1 MGNYYYQKSVEE
13 VLKIFQ
19 TDLENGLSAEETRR
33 RQSVAGYNVLPEV
46 PTKSLFII
54 FLEQFKNPLIY
65 ILLCAAAI
73 IFFLGHHGDAFL
85 ISGILL
91 FNAVIGT
98 FQEGRAKQILQQL
111 KKMTTSS
118 CVVVR
123 DGVRTLVPEKEL
135 VPGDVIMVLAGQQVP
150 ADARL
155 GESTDVYV
163 NEALITGESAGVV
176 KNTDTIDKR
185 VPIFEQKNMLFK
197 GTYVMNGTARAVVVA
212 TGSQT
217 YVGSVHTAVSEE
229 ATSHFPLRQELD
241 SLAHKIVIAILAF
254 CVVLFGIGF
263 AVGQTLQEL
272 LVTLTALFICV
283 VPEGLPVVLT
293 LVLVTGV
300 YRMAKKKVLI
310 KRLQAVE
317 GLGRVSTIIVDKTGT
332 LTRNQMMVEKVYTP
346 TMSYTVSG
354 SGYDTQGQVIPEGTV
369 NDVSNKQLTLLAT
382 AAAFLDGSQVEFVEE
397 EGRFIVKGEPT
408 ETALGLFA
416 HKVGVHRH
424 QLRKISK
431 RFFEIP
437 FSTHWQMHVAG
448 MQTDHERWIFVAGIP
463 EAVMQISGDT
473 PAQARDALKA
483 FLTEGLRVVAFAA
496 YKIPEGVGD
505 VVWEHYIRDVAAGQL
520 QFLGLCAIQ
529 DSIRTDVA
537 PMVEKVQQA
546 GLRVVMAT
554 GDHCSTALYVAKKTG
569 IAHDG
574 SMCIEGKT
582 LPQLSDQQILA
593 AAVFARVTPHDKV
606 ALVEVERRA
615 GNKVAMTGDGINDV
629 ACLVAADVSI
639 AMGSGTDIAKEAADV
654 VLLEDSF
661 STIVEGIEEGR
672 HIFAALRRVIL
683 YFFATNFG
691 EVLVVVGA
699 LLLRLPFPLE
709 AAQIL
714 WLNLITDGFLD
725 SALAAE
731 PQEKD
736 ILQTQPLSR
745 YHHGLIDT
753 PLLLKVLWM
762 SVPMALGSLYLFSLE
777 CRAVTA
783 TSCLHDTAHART
795 VLLVCLAMFQWFN
808 AWNCR
813 SEKKSILTSGFFTNW
828 WLIAATVFVLLLQVA
843 VVYVPFLQNI
853 FKTVPLTLSEWL
865 LASGVAFSII
875 ILEEARKYM
884 VRART
889 RQ

>member
-1 MGNYYYQKSVEE
+1 MNYYQRSIEE
-13 VLKIFQ
+13 VLQIFQ
-19 TDLENGLSAEETRR
+19 TDLEKGLSVEEAQR
-33 RQSVAGYNVLPEV
+33 RQRVAGYNVLPEV
-46 PTKSLFII
+46 PEKTLFVI

-91 FNAVIGT
+91 FNAAIGT
-98 FQEGRAKQILQQL
+98 FQEGRAKRILQQL
-111 KKMTTSS
+111 KKLTTAS

-123 DGVRTLVPEKEL
+123 GEVRMLIPEKEL
-135 VPGDVIMVLAGQQVP
+135 VPGDVIIILAGEQVP

-155 GESTDVYV
+155 CEAQNVYV
-163 NEALITGESAGVV
+163 NESLITGESSGVV
-176 KNTDTIDKR
+176 KSLDVVEKT

-212 TGSQT
+212 TGAMT
-217 YVGSVHTAVSEE
+217 YVGSVHKVVSESE
-229 ATSHFPLRQELD
+229 TRVPLREELD
-241 SLAHKIVIAILAF
+241 ALAKKIIIGILIL
-254 CVVLFGIGF
+254 CIVLFAIGF
-263 AVGQTLQEL
+263 ALGQTLQEL
-272 LVTLTALFICV
+272 LVMLTALFICV

-300 YRMAKKKVLI
+300 YRMAKKNVLI

-317 GLGRVSTIIVDKTGT
+317 GLGRISTIIVDKTGT

-346 TMSYTVSG
+346 AMTYVVSG
-354 SGYDTQGQVIPEGTV
+354 SGYDTEGQVVPNGAV
-369 NDVSNKQLTLLAT
+369 GDASQQQLTQLAT

-397 EGRFIVKGEPT
+397 EGRFIIKGEPT

-424 QLRKISK
+424 QLRKMSK

-437 FSTHWQMHVAG
+437 FSTQWQMHMAG
-448 MQTDHERWIFVAGIP
+448 MQKDQSRVIFVAGIP
-463 EAVMQISGDT
+463 EVVMRICSDV
-473 PAQARDALKA
+473 PHDAHQVLSA
-483 FLTEGLRVVAFAA
+483 MLTEGLRVVAFASHTV
-496 YKIPEGVGD
+496 PDDVGD
-505 VVWEHYIRDVAAGQL
+505 DILWEKYLQQVGMNF

-529 DSIRTDVA
+529 DSIRSEA
-537 PMVEKVQQA
+537 AGMVEKVQQA
-546 GLRVVMAT
+546 GLSVVMAT
-554 GDHCSTALYVAKKTG
+554 GDHCSTALYVAQKTG
-569 IAHDG
+569 IAHDNQI
-574 SMCIEGKT
+574 CVEGKN
-582 LPQLSDQQILA
+582 LAGMSDTQILETS
-593 AAVFARVTPHDKV
+593 VFARVTPHDKV
-606 ALVEVERRA
+606 TLVSTMHKT
-615 GNKVAMTGDGINDV
+615 GKKVAMTGDGINDV
-629 ACLVAADVSI
+629 ASLVAADVSI

-654 VLLEDSF
+654 VLLDDSF
-661 STIVEGIEEGR
+661 RTIVVGIEEGR
-672 HIFAALRRVIL
+672 HIFATLRRVIL

-731 PQEKD
+731 PKEQD
-736 ILQTQPLSR
+736 ILQTQPLR
-745 YHHGLIDT
+745 THHGLIDSM
-753 PLLLKVLWM
+753 LLWKVVWM
-762 SVPMALGSLYLFSLE
+762 AVPMAVGSLLVFASACNAL
-777 CRAVTA
+777 
-783 TSCLHDTAHART
+783 TSTLCLQSAAHART
-795 VLLVCLAMFQWFN
+795 LLLVCMAMFQWFN

-813 SEKKSILTSGFFTNW
+813 SEKKSIITSGFFSNV
-828 WLIAATVFVLLLQVA
+828 WLILATVFVLALQIA
-843 VVYVPFLQNI
+843 VVYLPVLQRI

-875 ILEEARKYM
+875 LLEEGRKYLARKRI
-884 VRART
+884 VRS
-889 RQ
+889 